1 MSSTTETRHI
11 IRPEHFA
18 LAPQLLGMELARPAR
33 RLAAIL
39 LDLALVSILVKTAG
53 PWLFALAATYASFRF
68 VSRRT
73 GGTTRR
79 ILVRAVGALILF
91 LAVKRGV
98 NAAQEYANGKS
109 EAPRVA
115 AASVAGGRPKAPAA
129 PAKAQPGLGT
139 AMRVTTN
146 LVALHNAKNAEEAR
160 PIAQR
165 MVASFRESGM
175 DDDAIRKAL
184 AEFEEDSG
192 KPWMGEALKG
202 LVAPAP
208 AKPAPLPP
216 ETLAV
221 RYAAALT
228 SGDSAAADSLR
239 PRVGVA
245 LASDTLKALDEE
257 LREER
262 TEKAAMEQ
270 RAEAAEEARD
280 KKKGLLGSLIDLL
293 EDLGLGFGW
302 TGLYFTAF
310 TALWRGQTP
319 GKRLLGVRVL
329 RLDGKPLTMWGSFER
344 FGGYAAGLVTGL
356 LGFAQV
362 FWDRNRQ
369 AIHDKISETVVV
381 RERNPAPAAAA
392 PAPAP
397 PRPRPLPV
405 RPGPAPAPSGP
416 APAPPGA

>member
-33 RLAAIL
+33 RLGAIL

-53 PWLFALAATYASFRF
+53 PWLFALAAAYAFFRF
-68 VSRRT
+68 ASRRT

-79 ILVRAVGALILF
+79 ILVRVAGALILF
-91 LAVKRGV
+91 LAVKRGF
-98 NAAQEYANGKS
+98 NAAQEYARGKS
-109 EAPRVA
+109 DAPRVA
-115 AASVAGGRPKAPAA
+115 AASVAGGGRKASAE
-129 PAKAQPGLGT
+129 PAKAAEPGLGT
-139 AMRVTTN
+139 AMRVTTS
-146 LVALHNAKNAEEAR
+146 LVALHNAKSAEEAR
-160 PIAQR
+160 PIAQKV
-165 MVASFRESGM
+165 VASFRESGM

-184 AEFEEDSG
+184 ADFEEDSG
-192 KPWMGEALKG
+192 KPWMEEALKG
-202 LVAPAP
+202 LVAPLSA
-208 AKPAPLPP
+208 APAPLPP

-245 LASDTLKALDEE
+245 LASDTLTALDKE
-257 LREER
+257 LKEER

-280 KKKGLLGSLIDLL
+280 EKKGLLGSLIDLL

-381 RERNPAPAAAA
+381 RERKSAPEAV
-392 PAPAP
+392 AP
-397 PRPRPLPV
+397 PASQLRPHPLPV
-405 RPGPAPAPSGP
+405 RPGPAPAPVGP
-416 APAPPGA
+416 APAPPG